1 MHTPPVPT
9 LILTSL
15 SAEKSVFVLG
25 TIMSWY
31 TPVFGR
37 YPSGSVQ
44 IVVEPLGKESVPV
57 NCIAQTF
64 PFFRTF
70 TYSIPD
76 GLLISIML
84 VVSLLF
90 NEIQRKRKHE
100 TNIAINPH
108 FDHAILHG
116 WVFKH
121 RLRNS

>member
-44 IVVEPLGKESVPV
+44 IVVEPLGKESAPV

-70 TYSIPD
+70 TCSIPD

-90 NEIQRKRKHE
+90 YEIEEGQK
-100 TNIAINPH
+100 
-108 FDHAILHG
+108 
-116 WVFKH
+116 
-121 RLRNS
+121 